1 MPDRFRFP
9 PTPTR
14 PEFNEIGGIGFT
26 DPYQWLEEDSDA
38 TLAWEAAQDRLA
50 RDLLHTDPPW
60 SLALATARR
69 FNASAL
75 HHRPPEL
82 HGRRW
87 FVEHVPEG
95 HALPV
100 LDVADSPDVSTT
112 SASARRVLDLAVE
125 TAGLPLHEPATMQWQ
140 PSPDGGLLA
149 YQFSGP
155 GRESLFRVRDVDSG
169 EVLVDGLPEAG
180 VYRVGWLPDGRRF
193 FVVVV
198 DGERPH
204 RCPGLFQVTLAAS
217 GSRPTVCRQDL
228 PSEFPARGVS
238 VSADGRWALA
248 HGPGRP
254 YYVRDLTASDAEWRP
269 FLQDSR
275 SVFRGGIVG
284 DEFIAVTDDGAPRG
298 RVVALPLS
306 GPGRDRSGWRELLPP
321 GDTVLF
327 SITPV
332 GRELVLAEL
341 ANGAT
346 RLRRISCQGAPLG
359 EIPLP
364 EPGMAWPGGGRDGG
378 LVTPAGNGCTFAF
391 SSLTRSPAAYRYD
404 LATERLVPL
413 SEPRAVVADAV
424 TRSGTAHSA
433 DGTVIPY
440 KIVARADVDLG
451 TPQPLIVSGYGAL
464 NIAWLPAYLF
474 ALPAAWVELGG
485 VYVHAHLRG
494 GGEFGTDW
502 WHAARRDTKQR
513 TFDDLHAVATD
524 LIRHGHTTPGRLGV
538 FGYSISALTA
548 VVAVTQRPDLYRACV
563 AALPVLDLLRCRR
576 DPVTMADIVSVD
588 FGDPDDPTDA
598 AVLHRY
604 SPYHQVRDAVDYPA
618 VLLDCGSA
626 DRSCPAWH
634 GRKMAARL
642 QRATSAGHPVLLR
655 IRQAGHTVETSPDD
669 ALLREAEHL
678 AFLIGELGLDVA
690 HEDFPAGTRRMGKW
704 ARRNGTA
711 TP

>member
-1 MPDRFRFP
+1 MADRFRFP
-9 PTPTR
+9 PTPLR
-14 PEFNEIGGIGFT
+14 PEPDEIGGIGFT
-26 DPYQWLEEDSDA
+26 DPYQWLEEDSSA
-38 TLAWEAAQDRLA
+38 TLAWEAAQNRFA

-60 SLALATARR
+60 RLALDAARR

-75 HHRPPEL
+75 SHRPPEL

-87 FVEHVPEG
+87 FMEHVPEDHG
-95 HALPV
+95 LPV
-100 LDVADSPDVSTT
+100 LDVSDAPDVPVTPHAPVA

-125 TAGLPLHEPATMQWQ
+125 LAEPAPYGPATMQWQ
-140 PSPDGGLLA
+140 PSPDGQLLA
-149 YQFSGP
+149 YQVCGP
-155 GRESLFRVRDVDSG
+155 GREPLFRVRDVDSG
-169 EVLVDGLPEAG
+169 KILVDGLPETGAC
-180 VYRVGWLPDGRRF
+180 RVGWLPDGRRF
-193 FVVVV
+193 FVVVI
-198 DGERPH
+198 DRERLD
-204 RCPGLFQVTLAAS
+204 RCRGVFQVDLTAS
-217 GSRPTVCRQDL
+217 GSAPAVCREDL

-238 VSADGRWALA
+238 VSPEGRWALA

-254 YYVRDLTASDAEWRP
+254 SYVRDLAAPGAPWRP
-269 FLQDSR
+269 FLRDSR
-275 SVFRGGIVG
+275 SVFRGALVG

-298 RVVALPLS
+298 RVVALPLP
-306 GPGRDRSGWRELLPP
+306 GPATDPAGWRELVPP
-321 GDTVLF
+321 GDSILF
-327 SITPV
+327 SLTPV
-332 GRELVLAEL
+332 GPELVLAEH
-341 ANGAT
+341 ANGAS
-346 RLRRISCQGAPLG
+346 RLRRISVQGAPLG

-364 EPGMAWPGGGRDGG
+364 EPGMAWPGSGRDTG

-404 LATERLVPL
+404 LATD
-413 SEPRAVVADAV
+413 AVVALTKPRVVIPDAV
-424 TRSGTAHSA
+424 TRRGTARSA
-433 DGTVIPY
+433 DGTAIPY
-440 KIVARADVDLG
+440 QIVSRAGVDLSV
-451 TPQPLIVSGYGAL
+451 PQPLIISGYGAL

-502 WHAARRDTKQR
+502 WRAARRDTKQR

-524 LIRHGHTTPGRLGV
+524 LIRHGHTTHSRLGV

-563 AALPVLDLLRCRR
+563 AALPVLDLLRCKR
-576 DPVTMADIVSVD
+576 DPVTMADIMSVD
-588 FGDPDDPTDA
+588 FGDPDDPGDA

-604 SPYHQVRDAVDYPA
+604 SPYHQVRDDVDYPA

-642 QRATSAGHPVLLR
+642 QRATSAPHPVLLR
-655 IRQAGHTVETSPDD
+655 TRQAGHTVETSPQD

-678 AFLIGELGLDVA
+678 AFMIRELGLNVA
-690 HEDFPAGTRRMGKW
+690 
-704 ARRNGTA
+704 
-711 TP
+711 